1 MQATTQLMLLLSF
14 STIMV
19 MIFISSVIY
28 WSERDKRQWQG
39 CEYWISTGAYLFLS
53 MLSNK
58 HSPLVIALPTIL
70 WIWRIRTMRRIL
82 ESVCKIRLLKHW
94 HYWLLLIAYLL
105 FLGMAYLGYSF
116 TLFTLPQSVAFFI
129 VIIDVLIRGV
139 KNLKKQHISVNHY
152 LLFFTF
158 FIIAVHNLD
167 YPFFRYQTEF
177 TYLGFGLLLLTN
189 ILMAIILPSVTIFE
203 LKQEQQLKLE
213 KLVEERGELLKDQSK
228 LSALGV
234 MTAGI
239 AHEINNPLGVIGHRS
254 QILRRQILADQAD
267 KEVILKSLDQIDST
281 VKRINDIIQSLKN
294 FSRENKR
301 ESFSECHIKN
311 LMEETLSYC
320 HDRFRLE
327 SIELR
332 IEPFAD
338 EKVKCRSVQISQVLL
353 NLLNN
358 SFDAIKGTHEPW
370 VSLAVKKMDHCL
382 QIMVKDSG
390 HGIPEKIRINMMEP
404 FYTTKEFGGT
414 GLGLSLSRKMMEEHG
429 GKLYFDEAAENTT
442 FVIELPNN

>member
-1 MQATTQLMLLLSF
+1 MLLLSF

-39 CEYWISTGAYLFLS
+39 CEYWISTGTYMFFA

-58 HSPLVIALPTIL
+58 HSPFIVALPTIL
-70 WIWRIRTMRRIL
+70 WVWRIRTMRRIL
-82 ESVCKIRLLKHW
+82 ESVCKVRLLKNW
-94 HYWLLLIAYLL
+94 HYLLLLVSYLL
-105 FLGMAYLGYSF
+105 FFCMAYLDFSF
-116 TLFTLPQSVAFFI
+116 TLFTLPQSIAFFI
-129 VIIDVLIRGV
+129 VIMDVLIQGM
-139 KNLKKQHISVNHY
+139 KSIKKQNISVNHY
-152 LLFFTF
+152 LLFFTI

-167 YPFFRYQTEF
+167 YPFFRYNTDF

-213 KLVEERGELLKDQSK
+213 KLVEERGELLKNQSK

-254 QILRRQILADQAD
+254 QILRRQVLADQGD

-281 VKRINDIIQSLKN
+281 VKRINDIILSVKN
-294 FSRENKR
+294 FSRESKR
-301 ESFSECHIKN
+301 EPFVECHIKN
-311 LMEETLSYC
+311 ILEETLSYC
-320 HDRFRLE
+320 RDRFRLE
-327 SIELR
+327 SIDLR
-332 IEPFAD
+332 IEPFPD
-338 EKVKCRSVQISQVLL
+338 EKIKCRPVQISQVLL

-358 SFDAIKGTHEPW
+358 SFDAVKGSPDPW
-370 VSLAVKKMDHCL
+370 VVLSVKRMEHCL
-382 QIMVKDSG
+382 QVIVKDSG
-390 HGIPEKIRINMMEP
+390 LGIPEQIRHKMMEP
-404 FYTTKEFGGT
+404 FYTTKEAGGT
-414 GLGLSLSRKMMEEHG
+414 GLGLSLSRKMMDDHG
-429 GKLYFDEAAENTT
+429 GRLYFDEAAKNTA
-442 FVIELPNN
+442 FIIELPYN